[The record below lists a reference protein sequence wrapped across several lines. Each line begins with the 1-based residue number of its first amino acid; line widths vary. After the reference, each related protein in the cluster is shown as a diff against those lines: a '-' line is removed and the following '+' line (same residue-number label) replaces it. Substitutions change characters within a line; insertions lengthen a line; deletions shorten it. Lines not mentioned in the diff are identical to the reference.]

1 MTTEEKLPKHINPA
15 KLLEL
20 FERQIVLGEELLH
33 LLGEEKTAL
42 IEMDMQA
49 LLSLSQKKEHQLL
62 RLKNLDGALREE
74 SRRLWPDGNEKI
86 IRLAALTPFVSETEN
101 DRLASYRH
109 RLAELRKNIDEKN
122 LFNKQFAEDTGKFLN
137 DAIQLISSAVADR
150 PMYSTK
156 GTHKQLASRASLL
169 SREV

>member
-1 MTTEEKLPKHINPA
+1 MKTEEKLSKHINPA

-20 FERQIVLGEELLH
+20 FERQIVLGEELLL

-62 RLKNLDGALREE
+62 RLKNLDGALQEE
-74 SRRLWPDGNEKI
+74 SRRLWPDSNEKV
-86 IRLAALTPFVSETEN
+86 IRLAALTPFVSEAEN
-101 DRLASYRH
+101 DRLASYRD

-137 DAIQLISSAVADR
+137 DAIQLISNAVAER
-150 PMYSTK
+150 PIYSTK
-156 GTHKQLASRASLL
+156 GTHKQLASRANLL